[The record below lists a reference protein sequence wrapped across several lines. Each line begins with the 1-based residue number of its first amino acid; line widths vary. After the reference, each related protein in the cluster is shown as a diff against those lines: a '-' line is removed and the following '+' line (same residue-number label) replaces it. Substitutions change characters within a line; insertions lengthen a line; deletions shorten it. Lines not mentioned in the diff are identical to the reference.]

1 MHLKNYCNCSEST
14 SKMLRIM
21 SGWLGTV
28 TDYFINIASPIAT
41 VTHLNRTFVIGN
53 CIYNTP
59 DCASSQSYIR
69 KFLRSVPP
77 QSFIRCFMQAF
88 SLFPDQPGNLIRWT
102 LKLFFCFLAWCLFCH
117 TTIMLLQIRFDLCRT
132 SSRISASFQN
142 YSPFIYS
149 NLYSCFASGYFSLST
164 LLTNIPYGLL
174 QTDPSSHL

>member
-1 MHLKNYCNCSEST
+1 M
-14 SKMLRIM
+14 
-21 SGWLGTV
+21 
-28 TDYFINIASPIAT
+28 ASPIAT

-59 DCASSQSYIR
+59 DRASSQSYIR
-69 KFLRSVPP
+69 KFLHSMPP
-77 QSFIRCFMQAF
+77 QSFLRRFVQTF
-88 SLFPDQPGNLIRWT
+88 SLLPDQPGNLIYWT

-117 TTIMLLQIRFDLCRT
+117 TTIMLLQVCLNLSRT

-142 YSPFIYS
+142 CSPSAYS
-149 NLYSCFASGYFSLST
+149 NLYSCFTSGYFSLST